1 MGINLIH
8 NMESDRRIISNLS
21 KRQNNINHWID
32 FSFHVRLRFSI
43 EKLILYM
50 RDYLGS
56 LDKNISLTILDIKRD
71 SLYKCPKELNSL
83 RDTLF
88 FLRTWNISL
97 YLEHGNN
104 RMISEDHAIR

>member
-8 NMESDRRIISNLS
+8 NMESDECRRIISNLS

-32 FSFHVRLRFSI
+32 FSLHVRLCISI

-50 RDYLGS
+50 WDYLGY

-71 SLYKCPKELNSL
+71 SLYKCPKDLDSL
-83 RDTLF
+83 HDTLF
-88 FLRTWNISL
+88 F
-97 YLEHGNN
+97 
-104 RMISEDHAIR
+104 